1 MLVANGHPQAVA
13 APPAPAPAHGA
24 PDARA
29 AALAEARRLVNA
41 GKPDAALEVLRLLP
55 AADAQAAL
63 LRGVAHYHA
72 NHPVLAIDALAP
84 AVARLPEGSL
94 ERREAVQVL
103 GLASYLAGRI
113 AEAIPY
119 LEQTRQW
126 AEGNPELS
134 YVLGMAYVQTRQADK
149 ARDTWARS
157 FGVAP
162 ASAAAHLLTAQMMV
176 RAELDELAGAE
187 LRQALA
193 LDPRLP
199 RANLLL
205 GQTALFRGRLDEA
218 VALFRRE
225 LEINPGDAMALYR
238 LGDAYSRQL
247 KWNDALAALQKS
259 VWINPYFSGPYI
271 LLGKAYMRKGDLAAA
286 EGMLRQ
292 AVAYDPNNKAA
303 HYLLGQ
309 LLQQA
314 GRSEEARRE
323 LETAERL
330 PGATDR

>member
-1 MLVANGHPQAVA
+1 MHGLLLAVA
-13 APPAPAPAHGA
+13 LHLAAGGA
-24 PDARA
+24 DARV
-29 AALAEARRLVNA
+29 AALNEARRLVNA
-41 GKPDAALEVLRLLP
+41 GKPDAALEALRALP
-55 AADAQAAL
+55 AGDAQAAL

-72 NHPVLAIDALAP
+72 NHPVQAIDALAP
-84 AVARLPEGSL
+84 AAAKLPEGSL
-94 ERREAVQVL
+94 ERREAVQIL

-157 FGVAP
+157 FGVP
-162 ASAAAHLLTAQMMV
+162 PTSAAAHLLAAQMMV

-187 LRQALA
+187 LKQALA

-199 RANLLL
+199 RASFLL

-218 VALFRRE
+218 VALFKRE
-225 LEINPGDAMALYR
+225 LEINPGDAMSFYR
-238 LGDAYSRQL
+238 LGDAYTRQL
-247 KWNDALAALQKS
+247 KWDDALAALQKS

-271 LLGKAYMRKGDLAAA
+271 LLGKTYTRKGDLAAA

-292 AVAYDPNNKAA
+292 AIGYDPNNKAA

-314 GRSEEARRE
+314 GRTEEARRE
-323 LETAERL
+323 LEIAEKL
-330 PGATDR
+330 QGNVDR

>member
-1 MLVANGHPQAVA
+1 MHGLLLAAALQVA
-13 APPAPAPAHGA
+13 AAGA
-24 PDARA
+24 DARA

-41 GKPDAALEVLRLLP
+41 GKPDAAIEALRALP
-55 AADAQAAL
+55 ITDAHAAL

-72 NHPVLAIDALAP
+72 NHPLQAIETLAP
-84 AVARLPEGSL
+84 VVPKLAEGSL
-94 ERREAVQVL
+94 EKREAVQVM

-113 AEAIPY
+113 ADAIPY

-126 AEGNPELS
+126 AEGNTELS

-149 ARDTWARS
+149 ARETWARS

-162 ASAAAHLLTAQMMV
+162 DSAAAHLFAAQMMV
-176 RAELDELAGAE
+176 RAELDELADAE
-187 LRQALA
+187 LKRALA

-199 RANLLL
+199 RANFLL

-218 VALFRRE
+218 VALFKRE
-225 LEINPGDAMALYR
+225 LETNPGDAMAFYR
-238 LGDAYSRQL
+238 LGDTYTRQL
-247 KWNDALAALQKS
+247 KWDDALVALQKS

-271 LLGKAYMRKGDLAAA
+271 LLGRTYMKKGDPAAA

-292 AVAYDPNNKAA
+292 AIAYDPNNKAA

-314 GRSEEARRE
+314 GRAEEAKRE
-323 LETAERL
+323 LETAEKL
-330 PGATDR
+330 QGAADR

>member
-1 MLVANGHPQAVA
+1 VHGLLLAAALQAA
-13 APPAPAPAHGA
+13 AAGA
-24 PDARA
+24 DARA

-41 GKPDAALEVLRLLP
+41 GKPDAALEALRALP
-55 AADAQAAL
+55 VADAQAAL

-72 NHPVLAIDALAP
+72 NHPVQAIDVLAP
-84 AVARLPEGSL
+84 AVPKLAEGSL
-94 ERREAVQVL
+94 EKREAVQVL

-113 AEAIPY
+113 ADAIPY

-126 AEGNPELS
+126 AEGNTELS

-149 ARDTWARS
+149 ARETWARS

-162 ASAAAHLLTAQMMV
+162 DSAAAHLLAAQMMV
-176 RAELDELAGAE
+176 RAELDELADAE
-187 LRQALA
+187 LKRALV

-218 VALFRRE
+218 VALFKRE
-225 LEINPGDAMALYR
+225 LEVNPGDATAFYR
-238 LGDAYSRQL
+238 MGDAYTRQL
-247 KWNDALAALQKS
+247 KWDDALAALQKS

-271 LLGKAYMRKGDLAAA
+271 LLGRTYMKKGDPAAA

-292 AVAYDPNNKAA
+292 AIAYDPNNKAA

-314 GRSEEARRE
+314 GRAEEAKRE
-323 LETAERL
+323 LDIAEKL
-330 PGATDR
+330 QGAADR